1 MTMPLWLLAIKTKL
15 VGWIAGI
22 GALLAAIGLIYL
34 KGRGDAK
41 EREAERKAAE
51 SLDAATAARQQ
62 AETHTTVVRETHS
75 AVAALPASTPL
86 GMPSETPV
94 KLSDAA
100 PDSAAGRL
108 NKMTRD

>member
-1 MTMPLWLLAIKTKL
+1 MPLWLIALKTKAA
-15 VGWIAGI
+15 GWIAGLA
-22 GALLAAIGLIYL
+22 ALLAAAGLIYL

-75 AVAALPASTPL
+75 AVAALPTSVPAGAPV
-86 GMPSETPV
+86 ETPV
-94 KLSDAA
+94 KLSEAA